1 MADKQSRNAV
11 RKRLYAD
18 EADKGSRNQTPI
30 AAPIIGRME
39 WVLTKVTPYQRIV
52 HDQEG
57 LADRA
62 KGAKREPNAR
72 KRRRQLTAW
81 SNCRLTAHNFIAHN
95 FINGNCKCCGCPATS
110 ASA

>member
-11 RKRLYAD
+11 RKRLYSDLAN
-18 EADKGSRNQTPI
+18 KGSRNQTPI
-30 AAPIIGRME
+30 EVA
-39 WVLTKVTPYQRIV
+39 VKVTPYQRVI

-57 LADRA
+57 LATPRA
-62 KGAKREPNAR
+62 KGTKREPNAR

-81 SNCRLTAHNFIAHN
+81 SNCRLTAADVTAHN
-95 FINGNCKCCGCPATS
+95 FINGNCKCCGCPAAS